1 MSKKILE
8 KILENSG
15 YLYYYE
21 KNCKINRIR
30 TNELHKK
37 DY

>member
-1 MSKKILE
+1 MSKKNSG
-8 KILENSG
+8 KIFRKSG

-21 KNCKINRIR
+21 KNCKINRIK